1 MYLLDTNV
9 ISESYKA
16 LRGRA
21 DPSVAAWLADVA
33 LAHCAIS
40 SLTLM
45 ELEIGVLRMQRRDAA
60 QGALLRAWLEQRV
73 IPEFSGRVLAVDAGV
88 ALRCARLHVP
98 DPASERDALLA
109 ATALVHG
116 LTVVTRNVA
125 DFAATGVPLFNPWR
139 RWAVQENRGR
149 YIAAP

>member
-9 ISESYKA
+9 ISELYRA

-21 DPSVAAWLADVA
+21 DPSVTAWLADVA

-45 ELEIGVLRMQRRDAA
+45 ELEIGVLRMERRDTA

-73 IPEFSGRVLAVDAGV
+73 IPEFSGRTLAVDANV

-109 ATALVHG
+109 ATALVNG

-139 RWAVQENRGR
+139 RWTVQEERGR